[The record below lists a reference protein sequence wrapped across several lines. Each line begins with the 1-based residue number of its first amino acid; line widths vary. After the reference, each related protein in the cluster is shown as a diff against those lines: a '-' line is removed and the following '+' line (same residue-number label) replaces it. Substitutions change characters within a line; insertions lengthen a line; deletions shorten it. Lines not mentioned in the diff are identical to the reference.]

1 MAAGSHARSSDSLKN
16 SFKTLFSTYLLWPI
30 AKFYKTL
37 FSQCLNVVTGLTE
50 CTNNSIQ
57 MRLSFCIASARRDVL
72 FFLIIIISLVI
83 ILQWLAKGSAKVSVY
98 YCMKFKVFF
107 FGFSKAE
114 HFYFLSTSDLI
125 LWPYLPY
132 HLVRVLYKCCL

>member
-83 ILQWLAKGSAKVSVY
+83 ILQWSAKVSVY
-98 YCMKFKVFF
+98 YCTKFKGF

>member
-1 MAAGSHARSSDSLKN
+1 MKRGGKRANFIQD
-16 SFKTLFSTYLLWPI
+16 
-30 AKFYKTL
+30 
-37 FSQCLNVVTGLTE
+37 GLTE

-57 MRLSFCIASARRDVL
+57 MRLSFYIASTRRDVL

-83 ILQWLAKGSAKVSVY
+83 ILQWSAKVSVY
-98 YCMKFKVFF
+98 YCTKFKGF

-132 HLVRVLYKCCL
+132 HLVRVCTNAVCHIAIEDDQLYLNDSVGKPEPIR